1 MICIACFHFFRRCFA
16 SRRFFSNPF
25 IRRRFFCNPFFRRRF
40 FCNPFFRRRFGGFA
54 IRRASKLSAF
64 WTLSQSL
71 LDKLHQLLEI
81 DIPISEEY
89 RIIRPVKLLRE
100 PQRILRLESP
110 NLLGCA
116 QDIVPQRRTLEEDI
130 LELIVNQFGRRIV
143 IALYLIADNLHLLIY
158 LRLWINRVEDDVGKQ
173 VHGPC
178 DVLLQDGGVIH
189 RALLVGVGIQVAA
202 HTLQTVEYVPGF
214 SAFGALEGDVLAEVS
229 QALLARLLVAGTGVY
244 LIAAIHHLAI

>member
-25 IRRRFFCNPFFRRRF
+25 FRRCF
-40 FCNPFFRRRFGGFA
+40 FSNPFFRRRFGGFA

-64 WTLSQSL
+64 WALSQSL
-71 LDKLHQLLEI
+71 LDKLHQFLEI

-89 RIIRPVKLLRE
+89 RIIRPVKLPCE
-100 PQRILRLESP
+100 TQRILRLESP

-116 QDIVPQRRTLEEDI
+116 QDIMPQRRTLEEDI
-130 LELIVNQFGRRIV
+130 LELIIYQFGRRII
-143 IALYLIADNLHLLIY
+143 IALYLIADHLHLLIY
-158 LRLWINRVEDDVGKQ
+158 FRLRINRVEDDVGKQ

-202 HTLQTVEYVPGF
+202 HTLQTVENVPGF

-229 QALLARLLVAGTGVY
+229 QALLARFLVAGTGIY
-244 LIAAIHHLAI
+244 LIAAVHHLAI